1 MSSING
7 KRVNISDDNPSI
19 VFDPKNCDEC
29 GICKNI
35 CKINLG
41 VYGYSDDNYSCI
53 NCGSCTIFCPKKCLL
68 EKDEAEKLDKLLH
81 SDKIIVFQIAPAVR
95 VALGEEFGYKVGS
108 NVEGK
113 IITALRMIGGN
124 YVFDTTFGAD
134 LTVMEEANELVDRIK
149 NNNRLPMFTSC
160 CPAWVKFIEM
170 FYPEI
175 IPNLSTCKSPIAMQS
190 SIIKSYFAK
199 INNIDKRDI
208 ISISI
213 TPCTAKKM
221 ERIKY
226 TDTDLSITTRE
237 LARYLKSKKIDLKKL
252 KNGTFNSLM
261 GRGSGGGI
269 IFGTSGGV
277 MEATIREVYHI
288 LYKRKPTGRL
298 LNFREVRGLD
308 NVKEAEISINNVKI
322 KVAVINGTGD
332 ARKVLDKLKAKEVYY
347 DFVEVMACEGG
358 CISGGGQPNI
368 YPVNKSLKIKRMK
381 GLYKSDKM
389 RKIRN
394 ASSNPDIIDIYDNF
408 LGEANSEVCY
418 KYLHNCHI
426 RGENKNED
434 DETWN

>member
-1 MSSING
+1 MSSISDN
-7 KRVNISDDNPSI
+7 RVNISDDNPSI
-19 VFDPKNCDEC
+19 VFDPKDCDEC

-41 VYGYSDDNYSCI
+41 VHGYSDNNYSCI

-68 EKDEAEKLDKLLH
+68 ERDETKELDKLLH
-81 SDKIIVFQIAPAVR
+81 SGKVIVFQIAPAVR

-113 IITALRMIGGN
+113 LITALRMIGGN

-134 LTVMEEANELVDRIK
+134 LTVMEEANELVGRIK
-149 NNNRLPMFTSC
+149 NNDRLPMLTSC
-160 CPAWVKFIEM
+160 CPAWVKFVEM
-170 FYPEI
+170 FYPEV

-190 SIIKSYFAK
+190 SIIKNYFAK
-199 INNIDKRDI
+199 INNINKDDI

-237 LARYLKSKKIDLKKL
+237 LARYLKAKNIDLKKL

-269 IFGTSGGV
+269 IFGASGGV
-277 MEATIREVYHI
+277 TEATIREVYHI
-288 LYKRKPTGRL
+288 LYKRRPTGKL
-298 LNFREVRGLD
+298 LNFKEVRGLD

-322 KVAVINGTGD
+322 KALVINGTGD
-332 ARKVLDKLKAKEVYY
+332 ARKILDKLKAKEVYY

-358 CISGGGQPNI
+358 CISGGGQPTF
-368 YPVNKSLKIKRMK
+368 YPVSKALKIKRMK

-408 LGEANSEVCY
+408 LGEAGSGVSQ
-418 KYLHNCHI
+418 KYLHTYYVK
-426 RGENKNED
+426 GNKNNENN
-434 DETWN
+434 ENGN